1 MGYIFDCEEAIK
13 KPSSCALEGFRASFL
28 QSYFCKKE
36 NNSGRT
42 LTQCTPIKAIF
53 IRSTIAV
60 KMQTIFVPFRFEYAA
75 RKLNANTK
83 VASRDRMNMNK
94 ASWGMK
100 LDSIQY

>member
-1 MGYIFDCEEAIK
+1 
-13 KPSSCALEGFRASFL
+13 
-28 QSYFCKKE
+28 
-36 NNSGRT
+36 
-42 LTQCTPIKAIF
+42 
-53 IRSTIAV
+53 
-60 KMQTIFVPFRFEYAA
+60 MQTIFVPFRFEYAA